1 MNEILDN
8 IQNSEREKRNAF
20 ETVYVQYLSFWV
32 DSQLYG
38 FPISEVVSIIGV
50 HKIIAMPEYPD
61 YAKGIINLRGSI
73 IPVID
78 IRIRFHKAEK
88 EYNERTCI
96 IVANISGKHVGFIVD
111 AVDEVTSIK
120 VDDIAQTP
128 DMASEGSNRYVTGI
142 GKMEKNVVLLL
153 DANKIIKADEMNLL
167 YTSNDAEGES
177 KIA

>member
-1 MNEILDN
+1 MNGSLDYSH
-8 IQNSEREKRNAF
+8 NSEREKRNAF
-20 ETVYVQYLSFWV
+20 ETLYIQYLSFWV

-38 FPISEVVSIIGV
+38 IPIADVVQIIGV
-50 HKIIAMPEYPD
+50 HKIISMPEYPD

-78 IRIRFHKAEK
+78 IRIRFHKQVM

-96 IVANISGKHVGFIVD
+96 IVVNINDKHIGFIVD

-128 DMASEGSNRYVTGI
+128 ELSNEGSSRYITGI
-142 GKMEKNVVLLL
+142 GKLKEAVVLLL
-153 DANKIIKADEMNLL
+153 DANKIIQADEISLL
-167 YTSNDAEGES
+167 NT
-177 KIA
+177 